1 VILAAGDPCSI
12 DFASDNSAKN
22 DPVTFCAPRFMSGV
36 SCPAFHVR
44 GDRPTPVVVAPFRF
58 SFDNPEIVIIGFYLR
73 KGKYLSSMTSQWRD
87 A

>member
-1 VILAAGDPCSI
+1 LRPVILAALILPATILPKMIPSR
-12 DFASDNSAKN
+12 F
-22 DPVTFCAPRFMSGV
+22 VPRV

-58 SFDNPEIVIIGFYLR
+58 SFDNPEIVIIGFYLK

>member
-1 VILAAGDPCSI
+1 LRPVILAALILPATILPKMIPS
-12 DFASDNSAKN
+12 
-22 DPVTFCAPRFMSGV
+22 RFVSGV
-36 SCPAFHVR
+36 PCPAFHVR